1 MNELML
7 NTPKFEIME
16 DPDYES
22 IVKTC
27 LNKKLDLFFAL
38 LDDERISKI
47 VWGIVEKLPISDE
60 LKFKLV
66 ET

>member
-1 MNELML
+1 ML

-16 DPDYES
+16 NPDYES

-47 VWGIVEKLPISDE
+47 VWGIVEKLPISD
-60 LKFKLV
+60 
-66 ET
+66 